1 MDFYN
6 ELVRSGYVSSELII
20 LRFSKNHVFII

>member
-6 ELVRSGYVSSELII
+6 ELVRSSYVSGGLII
-20 LRFSKNHVFII
+20 LRFSEIHVFII